1 MKKLLFLIT
10 VLIFSLKSFSQD
22 SKISLEVNYPI
33 PMGDNF
39 IGEFYDGIADIGI
52 DYKFFNKSAFNLG
65 ASLNGG
71 VLLNN
76 SFQNVTTT
84 AYTVQPRLFG
94 ELIVLDKVRPSLGIG
109 YSLIFLNTSG
119 SDNVGTFE
127 NNDSQE
133 GVNFNLGI
141 AYDITAKFFAQIQ
154 YDFIKLGSED
164 NITNT
169 KFNTQVHLLKI
180 GLGYRL

>member
-33 PMGDNF
+33 PMADNF
-39 IGEFYDGIADIGI
+39 IGEFYNGIADIGI

-71 VLLNN
+71 VFVND

-84 AYTVQPRLFG
+84 AYIVQPRLFG
-94 ELIVLDKVRPSLGIG
+94 ELIVLDKIRPSLGIG
-109 YSLIFLNTSG
+109 YTIIGFNVSGDSNLETPSTEGGLNL
-119 SDNVGTFE
+119 
-127 NNDSQE
+127 
-133 GVNFNLGI
+133 NLGI
-141 AYDITAKFFAQIQ
+141 AYDITKKIFAQVQ
-154 YDFIKLGSED
+154 YDFSSISAPND
-164 NITNT
+164 IPDTS
-169 KFNTQVHLLKI
+169 FNTQIQLLKI
-180 GLGYRL
+180 GIGYRF